1 LGKFFELNPSFWI
14 GLQNDYDLRAEENK
28 LKKEI
33 KSIKSYKKIINKKL
47 KSKAVA

>member
-1 LGKFFELNPSFWI
+1 
-14 GLQNDYDLRAEENK
+14 LRAEENK